1 MARPDPFTMDA
12 LPVHELSGV
21 PHADGVVEFLLT
33 AAAIGILYKLNASIA
48 GAEVGCQGEVGV
60 ACSMAAAG
68 LAAVMGGTA
77 EQVENA
83 AEIGMEHNPGF
94 TCDPIGGL
102 VQVPCIGSQGMLD
115 AILNRRIEASNRF
128 SSSRRPGTPKE
139 IVDRLNR
146 ELVAILKTSTVRQR
160 FAELALE
167 PVGDTPEEFGRFLKN
182 EVDKWSKV
190 AKAAGIT
197 PE

>member
-1 MARPDPFTMDA
+1 
-12 LPVHELSGV
+12 
-21 PHADGVVEFLLT
+21 
-33 AAAIGILYKLNASIA
+33 
-48 GAEVGCQGEVGV
+48 
-60 ACSMAAAG
+60 
-68 LAAVMGGTA
+68 
-77 EQVENA
+77 
-83 AEIGMEHNPGF
+83 
-94 TCDPIGGL
+94 
-102 VQVPCIGSQGMLD
+102 MLD